1 MIRTDDQSAKRPGTA
16 VHPSPR
22 RHGWR
27 AAVLWFALAAP
38 ALAAPALEYGPEA
51 EARFRALCTEDGPTA
66 AACQALMERLQAQLG
81 YAAFLEA
88 AEQGP
93 GGFPL
98 LASDPRVTA
107 PTILAK
113 LP

>member
-1 MIRTDDQSAKRPGTA
+1 MIRIDDQSAKRPGIA

-51 EARFRALCTEDGPTA
+51 AARFRALCTEGGPTA

-81 YAAFLEA
+81 YAAFLGRTSEA
-88 AEQGP
+88 NLARL
-93 GGFPL
+93 L
-98 LASDPRVTA
+98 LASRKNANRAIIVGM
-107 PTILAK
+107 
-113 LP
+113 